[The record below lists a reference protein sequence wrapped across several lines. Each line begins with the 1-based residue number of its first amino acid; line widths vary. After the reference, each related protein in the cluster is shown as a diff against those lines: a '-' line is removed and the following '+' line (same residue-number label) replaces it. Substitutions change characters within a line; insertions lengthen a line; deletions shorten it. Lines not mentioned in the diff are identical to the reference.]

1 MLCSVSAAFFL
12 APRLYHHTTLPF
24 HDAYNQLPVLRRII
38 AEEGMSTIWRGM
50 KPRVLFNAPAAA
62 VSWGT
67 YETVKDLLLGEREQ
81 CNHPP
86 FPHH

>member
-1 MLCSVSAAFFL
+1 VLSCTMLCHAV
-12 APRLYHHTTLPF
+12 
-24 HDAYNQLPVLRRII
+24 QLPVLRRII
-38 AEEGMSTIWRGM
+38 AEEGWSTIWRGM

-67 YETVKDLLLGEREQ
+67 YETVKDLLLGDKDQ
-81 CNHPP
+81 QHHNH